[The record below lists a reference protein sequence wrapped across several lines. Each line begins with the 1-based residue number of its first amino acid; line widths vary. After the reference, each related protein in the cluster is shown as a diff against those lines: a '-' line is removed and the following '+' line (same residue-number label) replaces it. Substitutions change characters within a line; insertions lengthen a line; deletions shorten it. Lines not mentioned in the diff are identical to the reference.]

1 MFGVFRVKN
10 HNFTPKNPIL
20 GGEGAR
26 RVRPSLDPPLHLY
39 VITDEKVWRYQRDNQ
54 KPWIEEGHTLQWPKE
69 QVQKGQKVIYKTLHR
84 KRAQWRDNFYISK
97 NEIKW

>member
-1 MFGVFRVKN
+1 VGAHLKKSRRAEGGAKIVGVFRVKN

-39 VITDEKVWRYQRDNQ
+39 VITDEKV
-54 KPWIEEGHTLQWPKE
+54 
-69 QVQKGQKVIYKTLHR
+69 
-84 KRAQWRDNFYISK
+84 
-97 NEIKW
+97 